1 MINNHITLKDF
12 CVGQKVYIL
21 KSDQRNET
29 IVESNVVAVG
39 RKYITVDYGY
49 PVSKYSVEDYCSFG
63 LIEKCEY
70 GAAGICFPSIQAL
83 NDYKEKKE
91 LNLWLSNISVFGNKF
106 SLEQLRKVKEIL
118 GR

>member
-1 MINNHITLKDF
+1 MEKHISLKDF
-12 CVGQKVYIL
+12 NVGQNVYIL
-21 KSDQRNET
+21 NNDRREEVIIKATVFS
-29 IVESNVVAVG
+29 VG
-39 RKYITVDYGY
+39 RKYITVERGY
-49 PVSKYSVEDYCSFG
+49 LTSKFG

-70 GAAGICFPSIQAL
+70 GAADICFPSIQAL